1 MSLKIPCG
9 GFKLDEKSFSLDKN
23 DVLSIPKPLT
33 YDYMPEGYPSKGIEY
48 VTIMDEQEVTFS
60 SDGFGAFMAV
70 SPVALDVK
78 LGDKL
83 TVVWD
88 GVSYDVIAKELEENV
103 GFGNLAILDHSMEST
118 GEPFI
123 YTNAGSLWFTTDTS
137 PSHTIKV
144 MRQQVTYTP
153 IDVNFIPNTIQRVG
167 DDIIISSSTADSTKK
182 FKITVDDSGTIKAT
196 EVT

>member
-1 MSLKIPCG
+1 MKVPCG
-9 GFKLDEKSFSLDKN
+9 GFDLDESVFNVDKN
-23 DVLSIPKPLT
+23 SKQVKLNSPIS

-48 VTIMDEQEVTFS
+48 VTPMEEQEVAFS

-103 GFGNLAILDHSMEST
+103 GFGNLAIFDPSMGST
-118 GEPFI
+118 SEPFV
-123 YTNAGSLWFTTDTS
+123 YTNSGSIWFTTDTAT
-137 PSHTIKV
+137 SHTIKV
-144 MRQQVTYTP
+144 MRQKETITP
-153 IDVNFIPNTIQRVG
+153 MSADFMPVVDG
-167 DDIIISSSTADSTKK
+167 VIISSSTADSTKK